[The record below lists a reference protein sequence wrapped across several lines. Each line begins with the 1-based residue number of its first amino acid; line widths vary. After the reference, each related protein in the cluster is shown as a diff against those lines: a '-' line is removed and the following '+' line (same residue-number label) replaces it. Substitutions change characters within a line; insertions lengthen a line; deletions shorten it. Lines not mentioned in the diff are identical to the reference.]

1 MVKLAYQG
9 KLEEGEGQAKKKA
22 VQTVFVDVPT
32 KGTEEKRIISV
43 VIRNKKKSKTK
54 QADLKII
61 GIRPHGQMGLEIIL
75 KED

>member
-1 MVKLAYQG
+1 MVKLAYQE
-9 KLEEGEGQAKKKA
+9 KLGKKKNDV
-22 VQTVFVDVPT
+22 VQTVFVDVPS
-32 KGTEEKRIISV
+32 KGSEEKRIISV
-43 VIRNKKKSKTK
+43 VIRNRKKSKTK